1 MNVTV
6 HSITARTIATTT
18 TTTTTDISAML
29 MGGSDPDEGRVSS
42 RIFCLGGKI
51 VCKDQLCVK
60 HAKFLSPFL
69 SINHQCTKK
78 HKARVFIIRYCI
90 NCQNFLGGKLEGL
103 GGKLPPCTPQ

>member
-1 MNVTV
+1 MLCNCTV
-6 HSITARTIATTT
+6 DFSCAEK
-18 TTTTTDISAML
+18 SV
-29 MGGSDPDEGRVSS
+29 GSVWFVRAIRDSPIKPMAHTNRVSS

-78 HKARVFIIRYCI
+78 HKARVFIII
-90 NCQNFLGGKLEGL
+90 FIIVN
-103 GGKLPPCTPQ
+103 